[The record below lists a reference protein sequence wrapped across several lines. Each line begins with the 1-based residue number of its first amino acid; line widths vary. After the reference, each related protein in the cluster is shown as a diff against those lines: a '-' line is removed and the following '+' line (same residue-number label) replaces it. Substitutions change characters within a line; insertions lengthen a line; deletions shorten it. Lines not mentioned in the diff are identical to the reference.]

1 MLQFLAMSGR
11 AGGAYCF
18 VFGHPDAERHM
29 EFFGKYVEVT
39 PHSRLV
45 WTSDEGDEA
54 ASPRRPSRSEAR
66 RPWSSL
72 HRLGS

>member
-18 VFGHPDAERHM
+18 VFGHPDSERPM
-29 EFFGKYVEVT
+29 EFFGKYVEAT

-45 WTSDEGDEA
+45 WTQG
-54 ASPRRPSRSEAR
+54 RPSIGSEEG
-66 RPWSSL
+66 PTSSIQ
-72 HRLGS
+72 SEMS